1 LLGGKGLPVSTAGPA
16 EDEVDKFGILLI
28 QPNFFAQKTR
38 MSAKGRSPNL
48 LVLLKK
54 GCYPTGRNPE
64 AEMFNSD
71 RAGRAG
77 MG

>member
-1 LLGGKGLPVSTAGPA
+1 
-16 EDEVDKFGILLI
+16 LI

-38 MSAKGRSPNL
+38 MPAQGGSPNP

-54 GCYPTGRNPE
+54 GCLPTGRNPE

-71 RAGRAG
+71 RARRAG